1 MPLACILATTH
12 PIELSEVYSCVFFHS
27 STVYSTVYVPKQ
39 LVMGEVNNVNG
50 IYYVLVKSR
59 VKSCD
64 KRGVKVVERS
74 PPSGAV
80 FVIYCSRNA
89 ARAVKKA
96 LTYFVYRAFDA
107 TS

>member
-27 STVYSTVYVPKQ
+27 STVYVPKQ
-39 LVMGEVNNVNG
+39 LVMGEVNNVNN
-50 IYYVLVKSR
+50 IYYVFVKSK

-74 PPSGAV
+74 PPNGAV

-96 LTYFVYRAFDA
+96 LTYFVYRVFDA